1 MGAVNPLPA
10 DKQSKL
16 EKRASGEARE
26 VVPGTNTWRAV
37 ANSRGHTPCMGTVSH
52 FCSSVGF
59 CLEITDSAL
68 PHLQIFQDR
77 PAILIFFFFYEDVFQ
92 FFKIILWV
100 K

>member
-16 EKRASGEARE
+16 EKQASGEARE

-37 ANSRGHTPCMGTVSH
+37 ANSRGHMLCMGSVSH

-59 CLEITDSAL
+59 CWEITDSAL
-68 PHLQIFQDR
+68 PHLQIFQVF
-77 PAILIFFFFYEDVFQ
+77 IYLFIF
-92 FFKIILWV
+92 
-100 K
+100 